1 MILDSGP
8 KKNPTDVAIYFTF
21 FLAIPIIHRL
31 KSKKIINYVN

>member
-21 FLAIPIIHRL
+21 FSLGNTYN
-31 KSKKIINYVN
+31 S